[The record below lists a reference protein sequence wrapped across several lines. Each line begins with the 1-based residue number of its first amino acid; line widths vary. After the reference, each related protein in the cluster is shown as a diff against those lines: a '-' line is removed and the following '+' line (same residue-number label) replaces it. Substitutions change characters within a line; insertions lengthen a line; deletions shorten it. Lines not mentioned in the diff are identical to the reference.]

1 MVLECPLFH
10 GHRIKCS
17 EHDPNTRPILVSIW
31 HTIKFF
37 KWRNGFFKWQIF
49 VFLVYFQDFTASF
62 HDDLTR
68 VNQEFQDAT
77 QYFSDML
84 LLSGRNRFPSFSS
97 ECLQDKNI
105 HIILIDNVLTLAAL
119 RFYKR
124 SIYTT
129 QRELYIWLSYIY
141 TLISGFTV

>member
-1 MVLECPLFH
+1 MMVLECPLFH
-10 GHRIKCS
+10 GHCIKCS
-17 EHDPNTRPILVSIW
+17 ESLCQFGTLSNFSNDEMDFSND
-31 HTIKFF
+31 KF
-37 KWRNGFFKWQIF
+37 F

-84 LLSGRNRFPSFSS
+84 LLSGRNRLPSFSS

-119 RFYKR
+119 RVYKR

-129 QRELYIWLSYIY
+129 QRELYI
-141 TLISGFTV
+141 